1 MKTKLTK
8 EEQEILNSFEKGEW
22 VPVKNLSKR
31 RAEMMRYARNTFKKD
46 KRLNIRISERDL
58 NELQRK
64 AVNEG
69 LPYQTYVSSIIH
81 KFVNG
86 KLIEAS
92 GN

>member
-8 EEQEILNSFEKGEW
+8 EEKEIRDSFEKDEW
-22 VPVKNLSKR
+22 VPVTNLTKR
-31 RAEMMRYARNTFKKD
+31 KKELMAYARNTLRKD

-58 NELQRK
+58 LELQKK

-81 KFVNG
+81 KFING
-86 KLIEAS
+86 NLVEARK
-92 GN
+92 